1 RCLHLVCACCVRR
14 AHRRGAAARPL
25 RRLPPG
31 AGGLHGPVRRDARR
45 FLRHQ
50 EEVLT
55 MKWLIGI
62 LAAAGTLLAA
72 AYVPNLL
79 DLPFAPPGD
88 DPLLIPLPHREP
100 GV

>member
-1 RCLHLVCACCVRR
+1 
-14 AHRRGAAARPL
+14 
-25 RRLPPG
+25 
-31 AGGLHGPVRRDARR
+31 
-45 FLRHQ
+45 
-50 EEVLT
+50 

-88 DPLLIPLPHREP
+88 DPLLTPLPHREP